1 MKSTG
6 QGRRDRQEHWVGLDV
21 SKGTFDAALALS
33 EQRYPCT
40 PLRALPWRTFPR
52 TRRGVRS
59 FLAWLDK
66 LAPGKNVRVVMEA
79 TGQYSVELTTW
90 LLARRATLQPAIENP
105 KNTKAFIDSL
115 NQRNKTDGLDAR
127 GLAFYGVE
135 RRPAPYEP
143 LSETRQELRTLN
155 RYRDTL
161 VAQRTALKN
170 RRHEKSSSTVVARMQ
185 TKQLRQLERDI
196 AAIEQEMKRV
206 VNQDDA
212 FKRDFELL
220 TSIDGVG
227 PITALTVLAE
237 IGDLRR
243 FERARQLTAY
253 AGVSPRVVQSGTS
266 VRGKTH
272 MCKRGNQRIRQALYL
287 SAMATLNTKK
297 PNSLSAMHYRLCE
310 EGKEGKAAL
319 GAVMR
324 KQLTVMRAI
333 LISGKPYDPAF
344 TKCGKV
350 RSQPAQKGEVQ
361 A

>member
-1 MKSTG
+1 MEKAVQRSREAG
-6 QGRRDRQEHWVGLDV
+6 AHWVGLDV
-21 SKGTFDAALALS
+21 SKRTFDAALAGP
-33 EQRYPCT
+33 EQRYPST
-40 PLRALPWRTFPR
+40 PLRALPWRAFPR
-52 TRRGVRS
+52 TRTGVRS
-59 FLAWLDK
+59 FLAWVDEQVQ
-66 LAPGKNVRVVMEA
+66 GKSVRVVMEA

-90 LLARRATLQPAIENP
+90 LLAKRSTLQPAIANP

-127 GLAFYGVE
+127 GLAFYGIE
-135 RRPAPYEP
+135 RCPTPYEP

-170 RRHEKSSSTVVARMQ
+170 RRHEKSSSKVVSRMQ
-185 TKQLRQLERDI
+185 AKQLRQLNNDI
-196 AAIEQEMKRV
+196 STIEQEMKRV
-206 VNQDDA
+206 VNEDEP

-227 PITALTVLAE
+227 PITAFTVLAE

-266 VRGKTH
+266 VRGKTR

-287 SAMATLNTKK
+287 SAMATLNTKE
-297 PNSLSAMHYRLCE
+297 PNSLSTMHSRLCD
-310 EGKEGKAAL
+310 EGKQGKAAL

-324 KQLTVMRAI
+324 KQLTVMRAVI
-333 LISGKPYDPAF
+333 ISGEPYDPTF
-344 TKCGKV
+344 RGRGKLGGQT
-350 RSQPAQKGEVQ
+350 RREGTIST
-361 A
+361 